1 MFLKV
6 PEVTRRFQKFL
17 GRFREDSGI
26 REYSGKVQEINLFI
40 LFKSF
45 I

>member
-6 PEVTRRFQKFL
+6 PEVTRRFQKVL

-26 REYSGKVQEINLFI
+26 RDQGR
-40 LFKSF
+40 FKK
-45 I
+45 